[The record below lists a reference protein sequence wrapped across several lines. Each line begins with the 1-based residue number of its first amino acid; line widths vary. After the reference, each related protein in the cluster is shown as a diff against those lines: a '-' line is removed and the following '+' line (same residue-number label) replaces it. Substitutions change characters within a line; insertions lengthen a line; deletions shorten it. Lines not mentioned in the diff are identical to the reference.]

1 MKSNSRKP
9 KFQPYYCVTSHRGG
23 RWSRQRTRSENN
35 ADESEES
42 MSQEG
47 ILEYNTRMDC
57 EIIHEKNQM
66 DLDQQNSNNAA
77 GTSTKEFSVPK
88 IKRSKSLDNILLKS
102 TQDLVGNSSTL
113 EFPSFEMISRF
124 RELQFN
130 E

>member
-1 MKSNSRKP
+1 M
-9 KFQPYYCVTSHRGG
+9 TSHRGG

-42 MSQEG
+42 MGQEG
-47 ILEYNTRMDC
+47 IVEYNKMDC

-66 DLDQQNSNNAA
+66 DLDQQNNAAA
-77 GTSTKEFSVPK
+77 GTSSKEFSLPK
-88 IKRSKSLDNILLKS
+88 IKRSKSLDNILLKN
-102 TQDLVGNSSTL
+102 TQDLVSNSSTL
-113 EFPSFEMISRF
+113 EFPSMMSRF